1 MNDDDC
7 DLTRSLTQRLHDA
20 VPPAPEVSGWAG
32 RAAASAR
39 RAGAARSALLAGAV
53 ALAVVAGVVTWTLR
67 PSVGG
72 VLASPAPPTQLSVD
86 PADPEKPTSPP
97 TPSLPTEPKH
107 PTQPPS
113 TAGCPDNLEPDLP
126 AQGVPAGA
134 IALRICPAG
143 APELMLIP
151 PNDEL
156 TTGLD
161 EVIAKINAL
170 PAGGPD
176 QVCTSEMGPAYRLV
190 FTYRGRTP
198 VVVDGQLYGCRILG
212 SPQRFRNGADKILTE
227 LVDRWTKQRAAQ
239 GESAP
244 PPRPNPWCLGGPYV
258 GSVMPVAV
266 TNAVAAHACVYDQTT
281 SVTAR
286 VERTLSAAQFGVVR
300 ADLNARVRSVSQTCD
315 LAPKSIVV
323 ANLYGDLLSLRGST
337 CGRWYF
343 TSENDTRE
351 WDPGPAAQAILE
363 RLTTK

>member
-1 MNDDDC
+1 MNDDDG
-7 DLTRSLTQRLHDA
+7 DLTRSLTRRLHEA

-32 RAAASAR
+32 TAAARAR
-39 RAGAARSALLAGAV
+39 RAGATQSRLLAGAV

-67 PSVGG
+67 PPTGG
-72 VLASPAPPTQLSVD
+72 VLASPAPPTQVTVD
-86 PADPEKPTSPP
+86 PADPEQPASPP
-97 TPSLPTEPKH
+97 SASAPTEPKH
-107 PTQPPS
+107 PTRPPS
-113 TAGCPDNLEPDLP
+113 TAGCPDDLTPDLP

-143 APELMLIP
+143 VPELMLIP

-156 TTGLD
+156 TTRLD

-239 GESAP
+239 GEYAP
-244 PPRPNPWCLGGPYV
+244 PPRPNPWCLGGPFV
-258 GSVMPVAV
+258 GSVLPVVV
-266 TNAVAAHACVYDQTT
+266 TTAVAAHACVYDQAG
-281 SVTAR
+281 SASAR
-286 VERTLSAAQFGVVR
+286 VERTLSAAQFEVVR
-300 ADLNARVRSVSQTCD
+300 ADLGARVRSVGQTCD
-315 LAPKSIVV
+315 LAPKAIVL
-323 ANLYGDLLSLRGST
+323 ANLYGDLLTLSGST
-337 CGRWYF
+337 CGRWYY
-343 TSENDTRE
+343 TEGNVPRE
-351 WDPGPAAQAILE
+351 WDPGPAAKAILE